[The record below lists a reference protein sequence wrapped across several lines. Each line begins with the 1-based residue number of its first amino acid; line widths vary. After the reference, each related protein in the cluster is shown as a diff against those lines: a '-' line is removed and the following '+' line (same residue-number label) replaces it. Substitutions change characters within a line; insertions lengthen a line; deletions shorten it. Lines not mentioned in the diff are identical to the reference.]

1 MRVVTEASGR
11 TDRLAGL
18 RRIGIDEIF
27 YRKGERFLLCVVD
40 HDTGRLVWAG
50 KGHNDITLEAFFD
63 LLGEDRSAQL
73 THVSADG
80 AEFIHEVVRARAP
93 AVVICLDAFHV
104 VAGLPRRLMRSAAGV
119 WNQLRRAGD
128 TSAASAMKNT
138 RWALLKN
145 PPDLTGD
152 QRKTWPE
159 SLTWAAYQATV
170 TLSSGYECPPTGE
183 PGRGHL
189 NSLA

>member
-1 MRVVTEASGR
+1 
-11 TDRLAGL
+11 
-18 RRIGIDEIF
+18 
-27 YRKGERFLLCVVD
+27 
-40 HDTGRLVWAG
+40 
-50 KGHNDITLEAFFD
+50 
-63 LLGEDRSAQL
+63 
-73 THVSADG
+73 
-80 AEFIHEVVRARAP
+80 VVRARAP

-145 PPDLTGD
+145 PPDLTGN

-159 SLTWAAYQATV
+159 SLTWAAYQCDGDLEFRQRV
-170 TLSSGYECPPTGE
+170 SP
-183 PGRGHL
+183 
-189 NSLA
+189 NW